1 MTLDQSVI
9 YRRNDAGHF
18 QQTGQGN
25 KIAIFLIRGD
35 VYRFVEGRS
44 RSLEFQGLSDVR
56 LA

>member
-35 VYRFVEGRS
+35 VYRFVEGAIAVPRIS
-44 RSLEFQGLSDVR
+44 GSLGR
-56 LA
+56 

>member
-9 YRRNDAGHF
+9 YRRNDVGH